1 MIIEMHDKNNPANVD
16 FETIAAHEA
25 GHVVLAHYYGR
36 KVYGAYL
43 QTQPVSYCARGERS
57 HVRFA
62 LTPHIQDIHLDLD
75 KLEQHW
81 PLAVRE
87 TLVTTCIRLAGPL
100 AQSMYQQTPYRDMD
114 GGQDYHDALSD
125 LLRLECLR
133 LSLPKPQSLDT
144 SYKHK
149 NILDMLAEDIIDL
162 LSATL
167 YVDYLQRVAE
177 GLLAKQELSA
187 HQING
192 ILKAMPRH
200 QWHSQSAF
208 GLKSYN

>member
-1 MIIEMHDKNNPANVD
+1 MRNKNNPANVD
-16 FETIAAHEA
+16 LEAIAAHEA
-25 GHVVLAHYYGR
+25 GHVLLAHYYGR

-43 QTQPVSYCARGERS
+43 QTQPVSHRARGERS

-62 LTPHIQDIHLDLD
+62 LTPHIQDIHLDLN
-75 KLEQHW
+75 KLDQRW

-87 TLVTTCIRLAGPL
+87 TLVTTRIRLAGPM
-100 AQSMYQQTPYRDMD
+100 AQSMYQQIPYRDMD

-125 LLRLECLR
+125 LLLLERLR
-133 LSLPKPQSLDT
+133 LSLPRPQNLDT

-149 NILDMLAEDIIDL
+149 DILDTLAEDIIDL
-162 LSATL
+162 LSDTL
-167 YVDYLQRVAE
+167 YVDYLQLVAE

-192 ILKAMPRH
+192 MLATMPRY
-200 QWHSQSAF
+200 QWDSQ
-208 GLKSYN
+208 

>member
-1 MIIEMHDKNNPANVD
+1 MREMHKPGAVD
-16 FETIAAHEA
+16 LAAIAAHEA

-43 QTQPVSYCARGERS
+43 QTQPVSHRARGERS

-62 LTPHIQDIHLDLD
+62 LTPHIQEIHLDLD

-87 TLVTTCIRLAGPL
+87 TLVTTRIRLAGPM
-100 AQSMYQQTPYRDMD
+100 AQSMYQQIPYRDMD
-114 GGQDYHDALSD
+114 GGQDYHDALSE
-125 LLRLECLR
+125 LLLLERLR
-133 LSLPKPQSLDT
+133 LSLPRPQSLDT

-149 NILDMLAEDIIDL
+149 DILDTLAEDILDL
-162 LSATL
+162 LSDTV
-167 YVDYLQRVAE
+167 YVDYLQLVAE

-187 HQING
+187 EQINAM
-192 ILKAMPRH
+192 LEAMPRY
-200 QWHSQSAF
+200 QWHSQ
-208 GLKSYN
+208 